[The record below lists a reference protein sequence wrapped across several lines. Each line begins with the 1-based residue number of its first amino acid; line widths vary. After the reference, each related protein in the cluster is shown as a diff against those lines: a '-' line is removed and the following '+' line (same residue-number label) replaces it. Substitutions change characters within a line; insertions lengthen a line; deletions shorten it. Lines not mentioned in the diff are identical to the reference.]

1 LAGGILRDGVPP
13 GADPERQGEV
23 IMTREFTH
31 IPEQSSRFNN
41 IVMATLVGAVGVLV
55 AVLNFAPYSLI

>member
-1 LAGGILRDGVPP
+1 
-13 GADPERQGEV
+13 
-23 IMTREFTH
+23 MTREFTH